1 MVSNILIHFINFYPK
16 CIQFWTS
23 AIPCI
28 KNATLTRMGD
38 GRCRLVSTINY
49 TKIWTSI
56 KEYVWKLR
64 IYPTLTS
71 QITSSSK
78 LGVNMKQLIKY
89 IVKCHESKNEIGIIK
104 MCASKIIFWLIEIW
118 SFNPTRGRGADSA
131 RSEEKLRFLVHF
143 DFPK

>member
-1 MVSNILIHFINFYPK
+1 MADQGKGTGRYERRKTFRFL
-16 CIQFWTS
+16 
-23 AIPCI
+23 
-28 KNATLTRMGD
+28 KNETLTRMGD

-118 SFNPTRGRGADSA
+118 SSKEFRV
-131 RSEEKLRFLVHF
+131 E
-143 DFPK
+143 